1 MPFSLR
7 AAALFCVAWLAAC
20 TVVRAGDAGGWRRL
34 TLDIVNE
41 APSEALACQFLF
53 AHWFETTIAPVAPGG
68 ARSVALLIE
77 PGRGAVAVRNEAG
90 APMLLE
96 QIHCGLEGTPR
107 RDWSRVAVAP
117 LRAASGAVQLACDGR
132 ACRFR

>member
-20 TVVRAGDAGGWRRL
+20 DVVRAGDAGGWRRIAL
-34 TLDIVNE
+34 EIANE
-41 APSEALACQFLF
+41 APSEALACQLLF
-53 AHWFETTIAPVAPGG
+53 AHWFETTLAPVAPGG
-68 ARSVALLIE
+68 VRSVALLVE
-77 PGRGAVAVRNEAG
+77 PGRGAVAVRNAAG

-96 QIHCGLEGTPR
+96 QIHCGLKGTPR

-117 LRAASGAVQLACDGR
+117 LRAASGAVRLACDRR

>member
-20 TVVRAGDAGGWRRL
+20 AVVRAGDAGGWRRI
-34 TLDIVNE
+34 TLDIANE
-41 APSEALACQFLF
+41 APGEALACQFLL
-53 AHWFETTIAPVAPGG
+53 AHWFETTVAPVAPGG
-68 ARSVALLIE
+68 VRSVALLIE

-107 RDWSRVAVAP
+107 RDWSRVAVTP
-117 LRAASGAVQLACDGR
+117 LRAASGAMRLACDGR